1 MVCGERL
8 KDKVW
13 VLYKMCSNK
22 IYCFSSIE
30 LQKDE
35 RNASQQKLH
44 RYSNAWS
51 PTKQIFTFFN
61 YKWFFLLLK
70 AGNHALLIAAFFA
83 RSIRFL
89 RG

>member
-35 RNASQQKLH
+35 RNASQQKPN
-44 RYSNAWS
+44 SSFTAWS
-51 PTKQIFTFFN
+51 PKINITFFN
-61 YKWFFLLLK
+61 Y
-70 AGNHALLIAAFFA
+70 
-83 RSIRFL
+83 
-89 RG
+89 